1 MDGPAFKEALAKLGY
16 TQSSFAR
23 EFRFQLRTV
32 QNWAKSGPPEFME
45 PLLGSMLRQTVPPP
59 DSQKWETD
67 SVAVAEGARALDTSL
82 HMLIQRAIRAGWPRD
97 VIIAGAMNWLAE
109 LIASKR

>member
-32 QNWAKSGPPEFME
+32 QNWAKGGPPEFME
-45 PLLGSMLRQTVPPP
+45 PMLGSMLRQTVPPP
-59 DSQKWETD
+59 DSQSWESD
-67 SVAVAEGARALDTSL
+67 SAAVAEGALALDVSL
-82 HMLIQRAIRAGWPRD
+82 HLLIQRAIRAGWPRD
-97 VIIAGAMNWLAE
+97 VVIAGAMSWLAN
-109 LIASKR
+109 LVAAKR